1 MKSRG
6 GLGREVR
13 FPLSPL
19 PLPRFYFFALLFTS
33 HPSPLS
39 ERLGQAILKIC
50 QGIKFPCICVKFY
63 FKLFHISNSCS
74 CNRCKPLIARLT
86 WINDLAIAYVLS
98 NLYATFA
105 RERVHSGSLSWFYI
119 CLHDTTTKCQGGAS
133 HPGVNSCR
141 LLYRYRVNAKR
152 PHVSVSNRSA
162 GRLEWV
168 AHA

>member
-39 ERLGQAILKIC
+39 ERLEQAILKIC
-50 QGIKFPCICVKFY
+50 QEIKFHCICVKFY
-63 FKLFHISNSCS
+63 FKLFHISNTCS

-86 WINDLAIAYVLS
+86 WTIWLS
-98 NLYATFA
+98 PMSCQTYTRLSRGSEFTPVPSHGSTFVCMIPPQNVKAA
-105 RERVHSGSLSWFYI
+105 RVTPAWIH
-119 CLHDTTTKCQGGAS
+119 
-133 HPGVNSCR
+133 
-141 LLYRYRVNAKR
+141 
-152 PHVSVSNRSA
+152 A
-162 GRLEWV
+162 GCCTGIV
-168 AHA
+168 

>member
-105 RERVHSGSLSWFYI
+105 RERVHSGSLSCSTFVCMI
-119 CLHDTTTKCQGGAS
+119 PPQNVKAA
-133 HPGVNSCR
+133 
-141 LLYRYRVNAKR
+141 RVTPAWI
-152 PHVSVSNRSA
+152 HA
-162 GRLEWV
+162 GCCTGIV
-168 AHA
+168 

>member
-63 FKLFHISNSCS
+63 FKLFHISNTCL

-86 WINDLAIAYVLS
+86 WMIWLS
-98 NLYATFA
+98 PMSCQTYTRLSCGSEFTPVPSHGSTFVCMIPPQNVKAA
-105 RERVHSGSLSWFYI
+105 RVTPAWIH
-119 CLHDTTTKCQGGAS
+119 
-133 HPGVNSCR
+133 
-141 LLYRYRVNAKR
+141 
-152 PHVSVSNRSA
+152 A
-162 GRLEWV
+162 GCCTGIV
-168 AHA
+168 

>member
-6 GLGREVR
+6 GLGTEVR

-63 FKLFHISNSCS
+63 FKLFHISNTCS
-74 CNRCKPLIARLT
+74 CNRCKPLIARRT
-86 WINDLAIAYVLS
+86 WMIWLS
-98 NLYATFA
+98 PMSCQTYTRLSRGSEFTPVPSHGSTFVCMIPPQNVKAA
-105 RERVHSGSLSWFYI
+105 RVTPAWIH
-119 CLHDTTTKCQGGAS
+119 
-133 HPGVNSCR
+133 
-141 LLYRYRVNAKR
+141 
-152 PHVSVSNRSA
+152 A
-162 GRLEWV
+162 GCCTGIM
-168 AHA
+168 

>member
-39 ERLGQAILKIC
+39 ERLEQAILKIC

-63 FKLFHISNSCS
+63 FKLFHISNTCS
-74 CNRCKPLIARLT
+74 CNRFKPLTARLT
-86 WINDLAIAYVLS
+86 WMIWLS
-98 NLYATFA
+98 LMSCQTYTWLSRGSEFTPVPSHGSTFVCMIPPQNVKAA
-105 RERVHSGSLSWFYI
+105 RVTPAWIH
-119 CLHDTTTKCQGGAS
+119 
-133 HPGVNSCR
+133 
-141 LLYRYRVNAKR
+141 
-152 PHVSVSNRSA
+152 A
-162 GRLEWV
+162 GCCTGIV
-168 AHA
+168 

>member
-33 HPSPLS
+33 QPSPLS

-63 FKLFHISNSCS
+63 FKLFTFQTHVHVTDVNHWLQGLHEWFGYRLCLVKPIRDFRVGASSLRFPLMVLHLFAWYHHKMSRRRESPRREFTPVVVPVSC
-74 CNRCKPLIARLT
+74 K
-86 WINDLAIAYVLS
+86 
-98 NLYATFA
+98 
-105 RERVHSGSLSWFYI
+105 RE
-119 CLHDTTTKCQGGAS
+119 TTTRF
-133 HPGVNSCR
+133 GVKSVCR
-141 LLYRYRVNAKR
+141 
-152 PHVSVSNRSA
+152 
-162 GRLEWV
+162 
-168 AHA
+168 

>member
-33 HPSPLS
+33 QPSPLS

-63 FKLFHISNSCS
+63 FKLFTFQTHVHVTDVNHWLQGLHELMIWLSPMSCQTYTRLS
-74 CNRCKPLIARLT
+74 RGTEFTPVPSHGSTFVCMIPPQNVKAARVT
-86 WINDLAIAYVLS
+86 PAWI
-98 NLYATFA
+98 
-105 RERVHSGSLSWFYI
+105 H
-119 CLHDTTTKCQGGAS
+119 
-133 HPGVNSCR
+133 
-141 LLYRYRVNAKR
+141 
-152 PHVSVSNRSA
+152 A
-162 GRLEWV
+162 GCCTGIV
-168 AHA
+168 

>member
-63 FKLFHISNSCS
+63 FKLFHISNTCS

-86 WINDLAIAYVLS
+86 WMIWLS
-98 NLYATFA
+98 LMSCQTYTRLSRGSEFTPVPSHGSTFVCMIPPQNVKAA
-105 RERVHSGSLSWFYI
+105 RVTPAWIH
-119 CLHDTTTKCQGGAS
+119 
-133 HPGVNSCR
+133 
-141 LLYRYRVNAKR
+141 
-152 PHVSVSNRSA
+152 A
-162 GRLEWV
+162 GCCTGIM
-168 AHA
+168 

>member
-63 FKLFHISNSCS
+63 FKLFHISNTCS

-86 WINDLAIAYVLS
+86 WMIWLS
-98 NLYATFA
+98 LMSCQTYTRLSRGSEFTPVPSHCSTFVCMIPPQNVKAA
-105 RERVHSGSLSWFYI
+105 RVTPAWIH
-119 CLHDTTTKCQGGAS
+119 
-133 HPGVNSCR
+133 
-141 LLYRYRVNAKR
+141 
-152 PHVSVSNRSA
+152 A
-162 GRLEWV
+162 GCCTGIV
-168 AHA
+168 

>member
-63 FKLFHISNSCS
+63 FKLFHISNTCS

-86 WINDLAIAYVLS
+86 WTIWLS
-98 NLYATFA
+98 PMSCQTYTRLSRGSEFTPVPSHGSTFVCMIPPQNVKAA
-105 RERVHSGSLSWFYI
+105 RV
-119 CLHDTTTKCQGGAS
+119 TPAS
-133 HPGVNSCR
+133 I
-141 LLYRYRVNAKR
+141 
-152 PHVSVSNRSA
+152 
-162 GRLEWV
+162 
-168 AHA
+168 HACCCTGIV